1 MGKSGGFM
9 PGFIGREQ
17 HTVDEKGRLQIPAR
31 FRRRFLAQEAG
42 DSGAGAPGRGALELY
57 VFKADDGSLELYEP
71 SVWNEKEQQLL
82 KLSDFNPDER
92 LLTTMIYSRL
102 DQTELDRSGR
112 IALSREMLDHARI
125 AKDAVIIGANSKMIV
140 WEPLRLERLLGDNA
154 GRFAPLASRY
164 I

>member
-1 MGKSGGFM
+1 M

-17 HTVDEKGRLQIPAR
+17 HSVDEKGRLLIPAR
-31 FRRRFLAQEAG
+31 FRRKFLLQE
-42 DSGAGAPGRGALELY
+42 DNSGTGAPSRSPALY

-92 LLTTMIYSRL
+92 LLTTMIYARL

-112 IALSREMLDHARI
+112 IALSREMLDHAGI
-125 AKDAVIIGANSKMIV
+125 VKDAVIIGANAKMVV
-140 WEPLRLERLLGDNA
+140 WEPLRLETLLSDNA
-154 GRFAPLASRY
+154 GRFAPLANRY